1 MSLFESFLFSF
12 VSTLGWS
19 VYFNAPKR
27 DLVYCSLTGAIG
39 WITCILMEDYTGNTI
54 LANFIATFIITL
66 FSEFLAR
73 KLKRPAVLY
82 IIPGIIPLVPGLS
95 IYNTM
100 LDLIQANYIQALER
114 ATNVAMI
121 SGAMVMGMLIVTS
134 VLKGFRKIKHLKK
147 INNIK
152 DIKDIK
158 KK

>member
-19 VYFNAPKR
+19 VYFNAPKK
-27 DLVYCSLTGAIG
+27 DLLYCSLAGAIG
-39 WITCILMEDYTGNTI
+39 WITCILIEDYTTNTI
-54 LANFIATFIITL
+54 LSNFIATFIITL

-73 KLKRPAVLY
+73 RLKKPAILY

-100 LDLIQANYIQALER
+100 LDLIQGNYLQALER

-121 SGAMVMGMLIVTS
+121 SGAIVMGMLIVTS
-134 VLKGFRKIKHLKK
+134 VLKGLKK
-147 INNIK
+147 IQHLKDINNLKNIK
-152 DIKDIK
+152 KDNK
-158 KK
+158 